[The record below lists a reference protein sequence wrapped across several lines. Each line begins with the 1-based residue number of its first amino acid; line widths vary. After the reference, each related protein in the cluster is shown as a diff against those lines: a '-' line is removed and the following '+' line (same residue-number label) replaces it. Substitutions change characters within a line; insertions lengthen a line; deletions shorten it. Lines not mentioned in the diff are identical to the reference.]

1 MDVTPLFIASERGH
15 HGIVRLLVDRAASS
29 HIRNWNGVTALGVAA
44 MGGHVPTVNLLIR
57 VGADVNSRDNE
68 GNSILLNCINQ
79 ENAAK
84 NLRVIQIL
92 LSKGADPNLKNKI
105 KETAVVAAVKKLEI
119 PLLEMLLMNNGETN
133 IPVPEGDQHYTALGY
148 VIKKQ
153 NLDVINFL
161 LNQGQKHCIFR
172 NGKVSELWSDCIE
185 LAIGTRNPDVIN
197 LLSDHV
203 KDEL

>member
-1 MDVTPLFIASERGH
+1 M
-15 HGIVRLLVDRAASS
+15 LLHLVYVLS
-29 HIRNWNGVTALGVAA
+29 
-44 MGGHVPTVNLLIR
+44 
-57 VGADVNSRDNE
+57 
-68 GNSILLNCINQ
+68 CFQ

-133 IPVPEGDQHYTALGY
+133 SPVTDGDQQYTALGY
-148 VIKKQ
+148 VIMKQ
-153 NLDVINFL
+153 NLDVIKFL

-172 NGKVSELWSDCIE
+172 NDKVSDLWSDCIE

-203 KDEL
+203 KDELQSIKTRKYFIQPIKISLC

>member
-1 MDVTPLFIASERGH
+1 
-15 HGIVRLLVDRAASS
+15 
-29 HIRNWNGVTALGVAA
+29 
-44 MGGHVPTVNLLIR
+44 
-57 VGADVNSRDNE
+57 
-68 GNSILLNCINQ
+68 
-79 ENAAK
+79 
-84 NLRVIQIL
+84 
-92 LSKGADPNLKNKI
+92 
-105 KETAVVAAVKKLEI
+105 
-119 PLLEMLLMNNGETN
+119 MLLMNNGETN
-133 IPVPEGDQHYTALGY
+133 SPVPEGDQHYTALGY